1 MTEGGA
7 IMKPAIIMVVA
18 AALIFGTAY
27 FGVPMLMKNYTSE
40 LRSEVQDLK
49 QKVQKVE
56 DEAAVATLQPDADA
70 RHIIKTVNAVSA
82 RINAFEESYGKDMFS
97 AEESIK
103 KQKSDTED
111 MLKKQKE
118 TIEKNRE
125 EMQSMTRAMQFDSA
139 LADIRS
145 HILKARL
152 ETIAKNIGNARVE
165 LDFIDELLSASMDI
179 GTDENRKAI
188 SELRTSVKKTKSE
201 MDTDLPSAVNRL
213 NNLWYET
220 SRLLR
225 KA

>member
-1 MTEGGA
+1 
-7 IMKPAIIMVVA
+7 MKPVIIMVVA
-18 AALIFGTAY
+18 AALILGAAY
-27 FGVPMLMKNYTSE
+27 FGAPLLLENYTSE

-49 QKVQKVE
+49 QKIQKME

-70 RHIIKTVNAVSA
+70 RKIIKTVNAISA
-82 RINAFEESYGKDMFS
+82 KINAFDESYGKDKS
-97 AEESIK
+97 LAEESIK

-118 TIEKNRE
+118 AIEKNRE
-125 EMQSMTRAMQFDSA
+125 EMQSMTRTMQFDSA

-152 ETIAKNIGNARVE
+152 ETIARNIGNARVE
-165 LDFIDELLSASMDI
+165 LDFIDELLSAVMDT
-179 GTDENRKAI
+179 GTDENRKVI

-213 NNLWYET
+213 NNLWHET

>member
-1 MTEGGA
+1 
-7 IMKPAIIMVVA
+7 MKPVIIMVVA
-18 AALIFGTAY
+18 AALILGAAY
-27 FGVPMLMKNYTSE
+27 FGAPLLLENYTSE

-49 QKVQKVE
+49 QKIQKME
-56 DEAAVATLQPDADA
+56 DEAAVAPLQPDADT
-70 RHIIKTVNAVSA
+70 RNIIKTVNAISA
-82 RINAFEESYGKDMFS
+82 KINAFDESYGKDKS
-97 AEESIK
+97 LAEESIK

-118 TIEKNRE
+118 AIEKNRE
-125 EMQSMTRAMQFDSA
+125 QMQSMTRTMQFDSA

-165 LDFIDELLSASMDI
+165 LDFIDELLSAVMDT
-179 GTDENRKAI
+179 GTDENRKVI

-213 NNLWYET
+213 NNLWHET

>member
-1 MTEGGA
+1 
-7 IMKPAIIMVVA
+7 MKPAVIMVVA
-18 AALIFGTAY
+18 AAAILGAGY
-27 FGVPMLMKNYTSE
+27 FGAPVLLENYTSE

-49 QKVQKVE
+49 QKIQKMK
-56 DEAAVATLQPDADA
+56 DEAAVAPLQSDADA
-70 RHIIKTVNAVSA
+70 RQIIRTVNAISA
-82 RINAFEESYGKDMFS
+82 KINAFDESYGKDMSS

-103 KQKSDTED
+103 KQKADTED

-118 TIEKNRE
+118 TMEKNRE

-165 LDFIDELLSASMDI
+165 LDFIDELLLASMDM

-213 NNLWYET
+213 NNLWHET